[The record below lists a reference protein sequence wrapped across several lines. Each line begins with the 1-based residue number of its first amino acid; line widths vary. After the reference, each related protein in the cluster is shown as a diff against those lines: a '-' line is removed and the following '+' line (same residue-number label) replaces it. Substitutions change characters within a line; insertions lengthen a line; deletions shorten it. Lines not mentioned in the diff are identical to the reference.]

1 MTVGLYLLSHLTVNS
16 DMLTTSAA
24 ILLLGI
30 GLGMVMQVLVIVV
43 QNSVDY
49 RDLGVATS
57 GATLFRLVG
66 GSLGTAVLGAIFASR
81 LAANLSRLVPTAGA
95 AGNPDMARRMSA
107 SLLAQLPP
115 PVRAAY
121 LASFTASL
129 NTVFLVAAAMCAV
142 GFVLTWLLP
151 ERPLRTTLA
160 ESARDTGMEVAEAFA
175 RPADEDSAAAQLYN
189 ALSTLAERD
198 VQRQHIQ
205 RIVERAGETLSPL
218 AAWLLVQRER
228 TPNVAPIELGRT
240 RGIQADRVRSALD
253 ELRQRN
259 LIARSDAGA
268 GDAARPAL
276 TPAGCEVLER
286 LVAAR
291 RAHLSELAADW
302 NSRRDTDAA
311 THLRN
316 AVRELVPDV
325 RRPA

>member
-1 MTVGLYLLSHLTVNS
+1 
-16 DMLTTSAA
+16 
-24 ILLLGI
+24 
-30 GLGMVMQVLVIVV
+30 
-43 QNSVDY
+43 
-49 RDLGVATS
+49 VATS
-57 GATLFRLVG
+57 GATLFRLIG

-81 LAANLSRLVPTAGA
+81 LAANLSRLVPSA
-95 AGNPDMARRMSA
+95 AGPESLDTARRMSA
-107 SLLAQLPP
+107 SLLAQQPP
-115 PVRAAY
+115 PMRAAY

-129 NTVFLVAAAMCAV
+129 NTVFLIAAGVCAM

-160 ESARDTGMEVAEAFA
+160 ESARDTGMETAEAFA
-175 RPADEDSAAAQLYN
+175 RPADEHAAATQLYN
-189 ALSTLAERD
+189 ALATLADRD

-228 TPNVAPIELGRT
+228 APNITPLDLGKT
-240 RGIQADRVRSALD
+240 RGIQAERVRSALD
-253 ELRQRN
+253 ELRQRG
-259 LIARSDAGA
+259 LIAPSDAGA

-276 TPAGCEVLER
+276 TPAGCEVLDR

-291 RAHLSELAADW
+291 RAHLAELAADW
-302 NSRRDTDAA
+302 DPERDADAA
-311 THLRN
+311 TYLRD